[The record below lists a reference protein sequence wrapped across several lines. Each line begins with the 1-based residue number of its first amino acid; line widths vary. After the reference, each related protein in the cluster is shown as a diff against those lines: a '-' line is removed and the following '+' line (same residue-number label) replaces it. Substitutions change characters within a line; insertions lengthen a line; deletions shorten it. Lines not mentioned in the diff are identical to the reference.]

1 MKKNL
6 IRLGSV
12 AALAAGMAF
21 AQAQAPAAQPPAQ
34 PATPAKP
41 GAVHRTFRQR
51 SRQRMMQALNL
62 TPAQREQVRSIFQQ
76 ARQSAQ
82 PFTQQLR
89 QNREAMALAVKAND
103 NARIQQLA
111 TQRGH
116 LEGQVMAIRSQA
128 AAKFYTTLTPEQRAK
143 SDQLHQRHE
152 GRMQQRTGQRTNG

>member
-12 AALAAGMAF
+12 AALAAGLAF
-21 AQAQAPAAQPPAQ
+21 ANAQSPAGQTPAQ
-34 PATPAKP
+34 TPTPAKP
-41 GAVHRTFRQR
+41 GTVHRTFRQR

-62 TPAQREQVRSIFQQ
+62 TPAQREQAKSIFQQ
-76 ARQSAQ
+76 AHQSAQ

-89 QNREAMALAVKAND
+89 QNREGMALAVKAND
-103 NARIQQLA
+103 NAKIQQLA

-128 AAKFYTTLTPEQRAK
+128 AAKFYTTLTPQQRAK
-143 SDQLHQRHE
+143 ADQIHQRFE
-152 GRMQQRTGQRTNG
+152 RRMEQRTGQRTNG